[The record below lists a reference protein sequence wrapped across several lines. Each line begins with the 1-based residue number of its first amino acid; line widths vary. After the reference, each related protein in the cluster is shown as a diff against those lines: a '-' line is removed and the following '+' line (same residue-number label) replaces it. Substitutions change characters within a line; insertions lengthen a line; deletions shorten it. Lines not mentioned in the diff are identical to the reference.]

1 MTFVYVDS
9 HCHLDQYPR
18 PDVVVREASQARVEA
33 VAVTELPSAYRRF
46 RAHLGQP
53 RGVHLA
59 LGFHPLAL
67 SRSSMREKA
76 LFVQH
81 LPSCKFVGEVGL
93 DYRAASDRSAQRET
107 FGWILDQSGIDQ
119 KILSVHSRGADKD
132 VIAAL
137 AGSGVRAILH
147 WYTGPSALVE
157 RALEAGLYFSVN
169 SSMLRTKKGRT
180 LIEATPRGRLLTET
194 DGPYVKMGR
203 LEASPAAIP
212 GTVESLASIWGVSH
226 ARARSAIWEN
236 WTTLCSHPT
245 PPQHPTNSAPV
256 RP

>member
-1 MTFVYVDS
+1 MTFAYVDS
-9 HCHLDQYPR
+9 HCHLDQYSR
-18 PDVVVREASQARVEA
+18 PDVVAREAAQARVET

-46 RAHLGQP
+46 RAHLGRP

-67 SRSSMREKA
+67 SKSSVRERA

-81 LPSCKFVGEVGL
+81 LPSCDFVGEVGL
-93 DYRAASDRSAQRET
+93 DYRAASDRTTQRET

-119 KILSVHSRGADKD
+119 KVLSVHSRGADKD

-137 AGSGVRAILH
+137 AGSGIRAILH

-169 SSMLRTKKGRT
+169 PSMLRTKKGRA
-180 LIEATPRGRLLTET
+180 LVGAIPRDRLLTET

-203 LEASPAAIP
+203 LPASPAAITR
-212 GTVESLASIWGVSH
+212 TVDSIASLWGVSH
-226 ARARSAIWEN
+226 GRARSAIWEN
-236 WTTLCSHPT
+236 WTTLSGEPT
-245 PPQHPTNSAPV
+245 PPQHSTHSAPV

>member
-1 MTFVYVDS
+1 MTFDYVDS
-9 HCHLDQYPR
+9 HCHLDQYSQ
-18 PDVVVREASQARVEA
+18 PDVVAREAVQARVEA

-67 SRSSMREKA
+67 PRSSMRERA

-81 LPSCKFVGEVGL
+81 LPSCKFIGEVGL
-93 DYRAASDRSAQRET
+93 DYRAASDRSTQRET
-107 FGWILDQSGIDQ
+107 FDWILDQNGIDQ

-157 RALEAGLYFSVN
+157 RALQAGLYFSVN
-169 SSMLRTKKGRT
+169 SSMLRTKKGRA
-180 LIEATPRGRLLTET
+180 LIEAIPRDRLLTET
-194 DGPYVKMGR
+194 DGPYGKVGR
-203 LEASPAAIP
+203 LPASPAAIP
-212 GTVESLASIWGVSH
+212 ETVDSLASTWGVPH
-226 ARARSAIWEN
+226 GRARSVIWEN
-236 WTTLCSHPT
+236 WTTLGKPAD
-245 PPQHPTNSAPV
+245 SAPTLD
-256 RP
+256 RLI